1 MKKAG
6 VIFEEAMDKAKKS
19 KAKDDNDILIRA
31 IVMAIDTA
39 QKEAWNEAIDA
50 AAENAGVMR
59 GSMGYGA
66 GATVDKQ
73 SILKLKK

>member
-50 AAENAGVMR
+50 AAEAAEVGWYVPDDPF
-59 GSMGYGA
+59 
-66 GATVDKQ
+66 VDKET
-73 SILKLKK
+73 ILKLKR